1 MSSRLNWDTVL
12 ADIKGAIQDGC
23 DPSYRALSRY
33 LNLPYTTLHDGLER
47 AFGIRAEDL
56 SDLAV
61 TEGKTER
68 GENYKKTETE
78 TSLVVDIKP
87 GADIRDLDEML
98 LECKVDL
105 DVWEVERWLV
115 NKYPGMRRNEQKD
128 LTFYDGK
135 IVDGYVRD
143 QGELTIT
150 QLFQVKVWLRRKV
163 PLQPE
168 IVIQPVEISVKV
180 VPFEAGRDDRED
192 SGVAVIVPDIQF
204 GFIKDLNTGELIT
217 FHDREALDIA
227 VQLIEYVQPDQVVI
241 LGDTLDLPDWS
252 DKFLTSPEFY
262 WCTQSSVIEAAW
274 WLGQISVASPKAKR
288 KLLAGNH
295 ERRFDTAIITHLKA
309 AYNLRPADELDLP
322 PSLSIERLLGLAK
335 LDIEYLPVYPN
346 EAAWINPYIQCVHGD
361 IARKG
366 SGVTTRA
373 LIADSD
379 VTKIQG
385 HIHKIELVMRTIST
399 YGQQKTVYGFSP
411 GCLCK
416 IDGTVPGS
424 KGRGWQQG
432 IGIVYYNGMHH
443 HLDAVPINSG
453 KALFDGKKFVASDR
467 TDAIRND
474 TNWEL

>member
-1 MSSRLNWDTVL
+1 LTSKVNWDTIL
-12 ADIKGAIQDGC
+12 ADVKDAIGDGC
-23 DPSYRALSRY
+23 DPSFRALSRY
-33 LNLPYTTLHDGLER
+33 LNFPYTTLHDGLDR

-56 SDLAV
+56 KDLVA
-61 TEGKTER
+61 GKGKVER
-68 GENYKKTETE
+68 GENYKKTETD
-78 TSLVVDIKP
+78 TDLVVEIRP
-87 GADIRDLDEML
+87 GMDIRDLDAML

-128 LTFYDGK
+128 LEFEDGK
-135 IVDGYVRD
+135 IVSGYTRD

-150 QLFQVKVWLRRKV
+150 QLFQIKVWLRRKV

-180 VPFEAGRDDRED
+180 VPFEAGRDDRD
-192 SGVAVIVPDIQF
+192 GSGVAIVVPDIQF
-204 GFIKDLNTGELIT
+204 GFIKDLNSGELIP

-227 VQLIEYVQPDQVVI
+227 VQLIEYVKPDQVVI

-274 WLGQISVASPKAKR
+274 WLGQMSLASPKAKR
-288 KLLAGNH
+288 KLIAGNH
-295 ERRFDTAIITHLKA
+295 EHRFDTAIITHLKA

-322 PSLSIERLLGLAK
+322 PSLSIERLLGLAG
-335 LDIEYLPVYPN
+335 LDIEYLPAYPG
-346 EAAWINPYIQCVHGD
+346 ESVWINPHIQCVHGD

-399 YGQQKTVYGFSP
+399 YVQQKTIYGFSP

-432 IGIVYYNGMHH
+432 IGIVYYNSEHH
-443 HLDAVPINSG
+443 HLDAVPINNG
-453 KALFDGKKFVASDR
+453 KALFDGKRFVASSRID
-467 TDAIRND
+467 DIRGD